1 MTFEESEAQN
11 HLDRRDDDEE
21 YAALVTKFYKVL
33 KFITAKGT
41 AKSKVRKFAKSK
53 DGVLAYSY
61 LRRYYDLDG
70 DKLVYGTSVL
80 NEVLQLEL
88 HYNSP
93 GGFDSYLS
101 KFEEYCTQLDDC
113 DQGLS
118 EQQKHTFFLSG
129 IKDEDYTAIKDQCDK
144 KSFDESVLDLRT
156 KAMKLG
162 KAGGSKRFKRR
173 MNKVTTEED
182 DEKDNQQMK
191 IKLLEFPL
199 ETWKLLSPEVKSMYG
214 MLRTAAREGTIVKLE
229 YGSQYGSNRKAK
241 KTTKKRDG
249 QAKQD
254 ESTPVSDSEKDP
266 KPVHYQLAKN
276 LQSGTRSKC
285 AM

>member
-1 MTFEESEAQN
+1 MILDNCSAYNDIDKWLLEKKLEYIHIIYLPPNATSKAQ
-11 HLDRRDDDEE
+11 
-21 YAALVTKFYKVL
+21 
-33 KFITAKGT
+33 
-41 AKSKVRKFAKSK
+41 
-53 DGVLAYSY
+53 
-61 LRRYYDLDG
+61 
-70 DKLVYGTSVL
+70 
-80 NEVLQLEL
+80 
-88 HYNSP
+88 P
-93 GGFDSYLS
+93 M
-101 KFEEYCTQLDDC
+101 
-113 DQGLS
+113 DQGIISWLKT
-118 EQQKHTFFLSG
+118 EYRYKIFFLSG